1 MKSGKRPT
9 KNQKLLMKQA
19 NLDPDS
25 WLVVKN
31 LLNQLHIVNRTT
43 GKIEILTY

>member
-9 KNQKLLMKQA
+9 KTQKMLMIQA
-19 NLDPDS
+19 NLDPGS

-31 LLNQLHIVNRTT
+31 LLNELHVVNRTT
-43 GKIEILTY
+43 GKIQILTY